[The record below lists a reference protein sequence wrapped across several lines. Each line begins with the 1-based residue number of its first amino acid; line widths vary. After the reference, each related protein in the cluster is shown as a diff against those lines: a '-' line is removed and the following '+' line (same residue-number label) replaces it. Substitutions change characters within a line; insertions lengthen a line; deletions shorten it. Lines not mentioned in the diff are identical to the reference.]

1 MAHLMAAAEQTAR
14 VDHHFVHPETGKKQ
28 RSPPKNMT
36 AMYDYL
42 PTGAALYKIPAKVSV
57 EGAINSLKQQSHAL
71 GTYVRIDGREAFGA
85 PIYKHA
91 TADLVLAK
99 SKTVGEDG
107 AEEGWVI
114 SRWATFTVGGS
125 DQRCMYVISSGMPWF
140 GWNDGKWLEWSGRKW
155 VAAESVKLRPSYHGH
170 GAGTGDH
177 SVHNIFTACDEVRRR
192 SVSPGKGRSRGR
204 SASPPKSPGAA

>member
-1 MAHLMAAAEQTAR
+1 MPAAERTAR

-140 GWNDGKWLEWSGRKW
+140 GWNDGKWLEWSGRKGGRRERE
-155 VAAESVKLRPSYHGH
+155 AAPELPRPWSRHGRPL
-170 GAGTGDH
+170 GAQY
-177 SVHNIFTACDEVRRR
+177 SRRATR
-192 SVSPGKGRSRGR
+192 CAGGRSRRARGGR
-204 SASPPKSPGAA
+204 EGAARRRRRARGRREWE